1 MNTCVNPTEI
11 PSLSSRLKEETNAE
25 HERMHQLMKEADV
38 FSNLQQYTKFT
49 HAQYVFQQ
57 QIEHLY
63 TDEKVQQH
71 VPDLDIRG
79 RADAT
84 YQDLVD
90 LNATPQQT
98 LPLQEMSYLQ
108 ALGWIYVSEGSTL
121 GAAFLFKQAQKK
133 LNLSETFGA
142 RNLAAY
148 PEGRMVVWRR
158 FQAALNDA
166 QFSQVQQNEVIQ
178 GALNGFDYFGN
189 LLIAT
194 H

>member
-38 FSNLQQYTKFT
+38 FSNLQQYSKFT

-79 RADAT
+79 RADAA

-98 LPLQEMSYLQ
+98 PPLKEMSYLQ

-121 GAAFLFKQAQKK
+121 GASFLFKQAQKK

-142 RNLAAY
+142 RNLSAY

-166 QFSQVQQNEVIQ
+166 QFNQAQQNEVIQ
-178 GALNGFDYFGN
+178 GALDGFDYFGD
-189 LLIAT
+189 LLAAT